1 MSRYI
6 VVVEVKQSHSV
17 IVEANYLS
25 HAEAEA
31 INMVSNQIEDDD
43 ARLSVELCSIID

>member
-17 IVEANYLS
+17 IVEADYPS
-25 HAEAEA
+25 HAEVDA
-31 INMVSNQIEDDD
+31 INMIANQINDND

>member
-31 INMVSNQIEDDD
+31 ISMISDKIEDDD
-43 ARLSVELCSIID
+43 ARLSVELCTVID